1 MGRSIEWGDGDILLE
16 MGEHEWDEELL
27 LKGRPERG

>member
-27 LKGRPERG
+27 DDRTEGE